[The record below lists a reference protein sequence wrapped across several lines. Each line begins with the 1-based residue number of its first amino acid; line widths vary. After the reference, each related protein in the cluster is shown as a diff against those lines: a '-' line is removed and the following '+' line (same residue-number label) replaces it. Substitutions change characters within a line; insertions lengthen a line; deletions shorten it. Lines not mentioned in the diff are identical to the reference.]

1 MLNVPILIQQ
11 LSDLHNFLDETRNQH
26 KQLRNKTGQAI
37 QHAHSMVLNEQSS
50 MSHRRMRID
59 DAFKQFKHK
68 QEALQTAQQRHQESS
83 TELNQLRT
91 EAGELGGQLD
101 NLHQEIN
108 AAKQDAQ
115 QKLQEATE
123 HHTQCAE
130 EHRQALQERN
140 EAQQQ
145 VSRLRG
151 IVSQLDSKLRSVES
165 RIDSIHS
172 AISRCPPGQD
182 PSGLFR
188 QLDNARRQAGET
200 AAYLR
205 KAQNDLADAE
215 DHLAQMRQKVEDCKQ
230 KEDEAFSKKRMR
242 EGRMNKI
249 SQLHSQA
256 MPLSSTRQYANQA
269 LDTMEKHLGNAAQSL
284 KAATQYNQQGV
295 EQQQKIEEGFAT
307 SQKVVEAQRQ
317 MVDALQVAD
326 RKQASVFN
334 DRDRLVAKVNSTIKT
349 ESDVLRK
356 L

>member
-11 LSDLHNFLDETRNQH
+11 LSDLHDFLDKTRNQH
-26 KQLRNKTGQAI
+26 KQLRNKTSQSI
-37 QHAHSMVLNEQSS
+37 QEAHSMVFNEQSS
-50 MSHRRMRID
+50 MSHRRMQID
-59 DAFKQFKHK
+59 SGFKQFKQK
-68 QEALQTAQQRHQESS
+68 QDALKKAQQRHQESS

-108 AAKQDAQ
+108 VAKQDAQ

-130 EHRQALQERN
+130 EHRQAQQERN

-145 VSRLRG
+145 VSRLSG
-151 IVSQLDSKLRSVES
+151 IVSQLGSALRSAES
-165 RIDSIHS
+165 QIDRIAS
-172 AISRCPPGQD
+172 AISRCPPEQD
-182 PSGLFR
+182 CSSLYR
-188 QLDNARRQAGET
+188 QLDNAHRKAGEI
-200 AAYLR
+200 AANLQR
-205 KAQNDLADAE
+205 AQNDLADAE

-230 KEDEAFSKKRMR
+230 KEADALSKKMMR

-334 DRDRLVAKVNSTIKT
+334 DRDRLVAGMNSTIKT
-349 ESDVLRK
+349 QSDVLRT